1 MCVII
6 LHMKMNL
13 FRFVSM
19 PKNRISKIQR
29 RKITIFL
36 RCIVI
41 SFVAW
46 SLFAISSTYVYHQ
59 AANIS
64 YVNLPEGKAFHP
76 LQSDMVTVRLRM
88 SGWEVM
94 MKRIKPDTAKI
105 QVDLNGLRNRNFIVF
120 GNQVGFIN
128 RQFPSNKQVVAVS
141 PDTLYFDF
149 SKQTQKRVPVKPLY
163 GLTFKKQYGIVGEV
177 RTNPQYVTIT
187 GPIED
192 VEHIEYIETDSI
204 KGIQVDTDVR
214 TVSYLNKNNRT
225 NISIY
230 PTFAEVLIPVGEM
243 TERFIELPIKIENGD
258 QFTSV
263 RTLPSRVKL
272 TILLSLKDYNKWTA
286 RDFEAVV
293 DVSSWVE
300 HSVTSLPIQLTKIPP
315 YCKVVSIEPQN
326 VDFFVRK

>member
-1 MCVII
+1 
-6 LHMKMNL
+6 
-13 FRFVSM
+13 M
-19 PKNRISKIQR
+19 PKRKITKTQR

-41 SFVAW
+41 SFLAW
-46 SLFAISSTYVYHQ
+46 SLFAISSSYVYHQ

-64 YVNLPEGKAFHP
+64 YVNLPEGKAFHA

-88 SGWEVM
+88 TGWEVM
-94 MKRIKPDTAKI
+94 MKRLKPDTANI
-105 QVDLNGLRNRNFIVF
+105 RVDLNGLRNRNFVVF
-120 GNQVGFIN
+120 SNQVGFIN
-128 RQFPSNKQVVAVS
+128 RQFPANKQVVSVS

-149 SKQTQKRVPVKPLY
+149 SQQTQKRVPVKVLH
-163 GLTFKKQYGIVGEV
+163 GLSFKKQYGIVDEM
-177 RTNPQYVTIT
+177 RTNPQHVTVT

-192 VEHIEYIETDSI
+192 VEEIEYIETDSI
-204 KGIQVDTDVR
+204 KGIMVNADVR
-214 TVSYLNKNNRT
+214 TVAYLNKNNRN

-243 TERFIELPIKIENGD
+243 TERIIELPIKIENGE

-263 RTLPSRVKL
+263 RTLPNRVKL
-272 TILLSLKDYNKWTA
+272 TLLLPLMDYNKWTT

-293 DVSSWVE
+293 DLGAWVE
-300 HSVTSLPIQLTKIPP
+300 HKVTSLPVELTKVPP
-315 YCKVVSIEPQN
+315 YCKVLSIEPQN